1 MYLPCQVCQ
10 VCSGSNRCQV
20 PCDGYQS
27 AVNHVNQST
36 DDTGKMKKKKEKK
49 YSKTLVTWLMVQ
61 HMYIEL
67 DCTSGSVA
75 EEGKRTSSAGQW
87 RFMMREIRC
96 IKKAAHSSSMH
107 KSSNWGLHART
118 AVPTA
123 SRPVYATTTLPVG
136 HLDRARR
143 PLARKNATLLIGW
156 KGGQVLV
163 RHGCAGVDSHK
174 WKRLTYCKDP
184 SLCCFVVYLRHHT

>member
-10 VCSGSNRCQV
+10 VCSGSNWCQV

-61 HMYIEL
+61 HMYIEF

-75 EEGKRTSSAGQW
+75 EEGKITSSAGQW
-87 RFMMREIRC
+87 RFMVREIRC

-107 KSSNWGLHART
+107 NYMHVPLFLRQVDLFTPLRLCQLVTLTELDVHWLERMRRFWLAEKVGRSWYVM
-118 AVPTA
+118 AV
-123 SRPVYATTTLPVG
+123 RE
-136 HLDRARR
+136 
-143 PLARKNATLLIGW
+143 
-156 KGGQVLV
+156 
-163 RHGCAGVDSHK
+163 
-174 WKRLTYCKDP
+174 LTVT
-184 SLCCFVVYLRHHT
+184 SGNV